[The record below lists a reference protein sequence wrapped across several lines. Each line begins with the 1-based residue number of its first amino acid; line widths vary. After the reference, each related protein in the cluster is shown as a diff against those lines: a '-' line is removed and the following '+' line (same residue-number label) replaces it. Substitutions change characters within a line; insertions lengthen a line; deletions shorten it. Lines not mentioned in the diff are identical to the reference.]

1 MHIFLGRVEGDEKC
15 GSPPSGHQL
24 SQNHGPGLCSG
35 LGRIF
40 LQGKGKA
47 KLESQD
53 DVLDSFESCVV
64 DRIDLLLE
72 RVDTSL
78 DEYLG
83 RSKAPA
89 IAINP
94 IVEKKKSAAKTVS
107 GQVEV
112 VVQHA
117 AHLEKPQLRFKRPV
131 DNSNSPWYPRL
142 SHKYHAMVPLGY
154 KFTEGEDVDS
164 TNILLSHP
172 YHYEIKHISY
182 PPHMFLS
189 APPILPKPFD
199 TTSFT
204 WVNTTEALQA
214 MLDKLRQATEIAVDL
229 EHHSYRTYAGFLCLM
244 QLSTREEDWIID
256 AIALRDELECLNEVF
271 TKPEITK
278 VFHGADSDIIWLQQD
293 LNLYVVNMFDTYHA
307 SKILAFP
314 KHGLANLLEM
324 YCDFIPDKR
333 YQLAD
338 WRVRPLPEAMLRY
351 ARSDTHFLL
360 YIYDNL
366 RNALLD
372 RGESQAR
379 AVEGGPSSFSPHSFV
394 REVLARSEET
404 TLKVYEKELYDA
416 GEGSGSNGWDNLARK
431 WNKIS
436 LSATAP
442 NAGPDALHKYVYKAV
457 HAWRDRVAREEDEST
472 RYILPNHFLF
482 QLAESPPPDMPAL
495 LRIFHS
501 PPPVIKRRAREL
513 LDAIRDAVRAHFS
526 AIQATGATEAVG
538 ANKDA
543 PVAVE
548 PPQDVIT
555 TENPTSSKLWSNP
568 SSRSTTSSLFG
579 PAALEVKTSS
589 SLSIS
594 TSSLFGLSQPVKGS
608 SGHGGGRFQDV
619 LNKIHSSLSIAPSVP
634 QISPISAPEDVIQV
648 DEDDGESTIEMQA
661 EVPFVPASQRA
672 KREVVEDS
680 LVVVGQARQKKRKR
694 TTTIVNEET
703 STPPSGSKSKKA
715 KASDGESATKEEEP
729 FDFAS
734 IPNVL
739 DQVPAS
745 HEEKRV
751 KKKGKQKKGG
761 TGYTYGDF
769 PAPPKAQNDL
779 KSGNRSHTFK

>member
-1 MHIFLGRVEGDEKC
+1 MVPNFEHINAHLPGAALKATRNAALLPADISFHKTMDQDFAQDLDEFSSKV
-15 GSPPSGHQL
+15 L
-24 SQNHGPGLCSG
+24 SITNRLLELSST
-35 LGRIF
+35 IDSA
-40 LQGKGKA
+40 GKGKA

-94 IVEKKKSAAKTVS
+94 IVEKKKSAVKTVS
-107 GQVEV
+107 GQVEA

-154 KFTEGEDVDS
+154 KFTDGEDVDS

-256 AIALRDELECLNEVF
+256 AIALRDELECLNDVF
-271 TKPEITK
+271 TKPEIIK

-442 NAGPDALHKYVYKAV
+442 NAGPDALHRYVYKAV

-472 RYILPNHFLF
+472 S
-482 QLAESPPPDMPAL
+482 ESPPPDMPAL

-513 LDAIRDAVRAHFS
+513 LDAIRDAVKAHFS

-555 TENPTSSKLWSNP
+555 TENPTSSKLWCNP

-579 PAALEVKTSS
+579 PAALKVKKTVPLCRHPPARCLASRS
-589 SLSIS
+589 SL
-594 TSSLFGLSQPVKGS
+594 KGS

-634 QISPISAPEDVIQV
+634 Q
-648 DEDDGESTIEMQA
+648 STIEMQA
-661 EVPFVPASQRA
+661 EVPA

-751 KKKGKQKKGG
+751 KKKGKQKKG
-761 TGYTYGDF
+761 YTYGDF